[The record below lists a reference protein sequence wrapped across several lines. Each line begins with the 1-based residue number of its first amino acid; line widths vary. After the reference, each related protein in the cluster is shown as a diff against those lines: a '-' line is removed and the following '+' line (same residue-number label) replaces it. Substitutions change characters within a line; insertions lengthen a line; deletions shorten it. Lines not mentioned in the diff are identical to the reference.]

1 MLRIEAL
8 ELSKSQVADFEQNV
22 ASEDADNLKDEN
34 ETLQGS
40 LADLNSKL
48 SEKDSLLHQAED
60 ELAKAQLVLSEA
72 LSQKEELELNLNSL
86 NEHKYRQ
93 CVFVWS

>member
-1 MLRIEAL
+1 VLRIEAL

-48 SEKDSLLHQAED
+48 SEQIHLNQVRAPF
-60 ELAKAQLVLSEA
+60 LSR
-72 LSQKEELELNLNSL
+72 
-86 NEHKYRQ
+86 YI
-93 CVFVWS
+93 